1 LDRERI
7 ERIIENKY
15 SLLLFFLV
23 ILLAGSAFT
32 AHNDMMHY
40 TVGSLFAM
48 VVFIIMLK
56 ILRASRLLFAAYIT
70 LSFLALLLHYL
81 AVFVVHSKSLGTVA
95 IIVYILM
102 IGILIVFMTRRIFS
116 ERLVTGDTIKGGISV
131 YIMMGT
137 WWQMVYQ
144 LLWMCDPRSFLF
156 PEGTV
161 GQGDFLYYSISTI
174 TCLGFGDI
182 LPRSYPAK
190 LFSVI
195 EALVGQLYVAVFVA
209 RLVGLHVAVHARK
222 HNDGR

>member
-1 LDRERI
+1 MDRERI

-23 ILLAGSAFT
+23 ILLVGSAAT
-32 AHNDMMHY
+32 AHNDTMHY

-48 VVFIIMLK
+48 VVFILMLR
-56 ILRASRLLFAAYIT
+56 ILKASRFFFVIYIVF
-70 LSFLALLLHYL
+70 SVLALVLHYL
-81 AVFVVHSKSLGTVA
+81 AVFVVNNVSLAIVA
-95 IIVYILM
+95 ISVYILM
-102 IGILIVFMTRRIFS
+102 IGTLIVFMTRRIFS

-144 LLWMCDPRSFLF
+144 LLWMCDTRSFLF
-156 PEGTV
+156 PGGAV
-161 GQGDFLYYSISTI
+161 QQGDFLYYSISTI

-182 LPRSYPAK
+182 LPLSYPAK
-190 LFSVI
+190 LLSAV

-222 HNDGR
+222 HNNEG